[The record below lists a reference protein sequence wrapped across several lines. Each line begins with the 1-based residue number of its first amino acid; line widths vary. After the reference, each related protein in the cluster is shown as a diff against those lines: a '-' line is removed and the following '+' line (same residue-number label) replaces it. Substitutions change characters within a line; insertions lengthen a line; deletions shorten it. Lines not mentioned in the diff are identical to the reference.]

1 MKNNFISIKLRRS
14 EWQKVNEAINSAN
27 YCVVKNMNGKRFYTF
42 SKFAQ
47 DSKGF
52 KKNKYLSKKI
62 NDKLNKNFVYSGK
75 DRTVEQNNKNVKR
88 KN

>member
-1 MKNNFISIKLRRS
+1 MKNNFISIKFRRS

-62 NDKLNKNFVYSGK
+62 SDKLSKSTAK
-75 DRTVEQNNKNVKR
+75 NNKR
-88 KN
+88 K